1 MNIAVIGFGNAGG
14 KIVDALLGFED
25 ATNRSLS
32 RYVLAVNSA
41 EIDLA
46 KLERVPT
53 DQRLLIG
60 QTDERVKG
68 RGVGADPDLGAEI
81 AERDSAEVERAL
93 DGVPF
98 HEIDAFLVVA
108 GLGGGTGSGG
118 APTISQRIRDT
129 YAEPVYG
136 LGVLP
141 GEDEGGRPSL
151 NAARSL
157 QTFADSVDNLLLFD
171 NEVWHSAGD
180 SLGSGYDRAN
190 EELAKRVVTLL
201 SPGEVDGSMVA
212 ETAMD
217 SSDIKRTLETGGVS
231 TIAYADARL
240 EPGNRTEG
248 LLDRFTSNGAG
259 EDETDHAMKIYSLV
273 RKAVKSRLTCQAR
286 IESAERSLI
295 VVSGPPE
302 ELSRKGLERARKWLE
317 GETDSA
323 EILAGDD
330 PRRDTD
336 RVAAA
341 VLLSNVTDVPRIDA
355 LQEQA
360 VDAKASIEAQE
371 HARSNEIADLITDDH
386 DELDPI

>member
-14 KIVDALLGFED
+14 KIADALLDFESETD
-25 ATNRSLS
+25 RTLS
-32 RYVLAVNSA
+32 RFVLAVNSA

-46 KLERVPT
+46 KLDRVPP

-68 RGVGADPDLGAEI
+68 RGVGANPDLGAEI
-81 AERDSAEVERAL
+81 TDRDSGEIERAL

-98 HEIDAFLVVA
+98 HNVDAFLVIA

-118 APTISQRIRDT
+118 APTISQRIRDM

-136 LGVLP
+136 LGALP
-141 GEDEGGRPSL
+141 SHDEGGRPSL

-171 NEVWHSAGD
+171 NEVWQQAGD

-201 SPGEVDGSMVA
+201 SPGEVDGSIVS

-217 SSDIKRTLETGGVS
+217 SSDIKRTLSTGGVS
-231 TIAYADARL
+231 TIAYADAPL
-240 EPGNRTEG
+240 EPGNQQQG
-248 LLDRFTSNGAG
+248 LIDRFRTNGEHG
-259 EDETDHAMKIYSLV
+259 DTDYATKVYSLV
-273 RKAVKSRLTCQAR
+273 RKAVRSRLTCQAV
-286 IESAERSLI
+286 ESSAERSLI

-302 ELSRKGLERARKWLE
+302 ELSRKGLERARQWLE
-317 GETDSA
+317 EETDSA

-330 PRRDTD
+330 PREDAD
-336 RVAAA
+336 RVSAA
-341 VLLSNVTDVPRIDA
+341 VLLSNVTEVPRLDA

-360 VDAKASIEAQE
+360 VEAKSSIEAQE
-371 HARSNEIADLITDDH
+371 RARSSEISELITDDRN
-386 DELDPI
+386 ELDPV